1 MESLFPLTDYIKRAM
16 AEAVY
21 EELEE
26 GSWAG
31 TIPACLGVLAFA
43 PDRAS
48 CEIELQSTLED
59 WMLVQFRM
67 GDPLPIVGGIDLNLG
82 YVSEPVDA
90 A

>member
-16 AEAVY
+16 DSAVY

-31 TIPACLGVLAFA
+31 TIPECLGVLAFA
-43 PDRAS
+43 RDRES

-59 WMLVQFRM
+59 WMLVGFRM
-67 GDPLPIVGGIDLNLG
+67 GDPLPVLGEIDLNLG
-82 YVSEPVDA
+82 YVNEPVDA